1 MLRERRSARTGDRTG
16 GITHGINI
24 LFRILIYP
32 FRAFKMPEND
42 LAVVDT
48 EGNEKAVRNAVSRG
62 VYVYGYLNV
71 GAVESGRSYYED
83 FHHIRLA
90 KYSGWAGEYW
100 IDPTARGWPEHI
112 LDLAKKIKETGA
124 IGLYL
129 DNTDIYYEIAEHEIS
144 KQYSRNLPSAQAVYT
159 ALSNMILKINAL
171 GLIVMPNGGDVFL
184 RKFMIA
190 HPGIIKTINQE
201 GVFYQELNEK
211 NSATDTAYYKDW
223 CKWAQKRIS
232 GKVRI
237 IDYTTSKKEQAKI
250 KAYCIA
256 HGWDVYF
263 SKHKELRGD

>member
-1 MLRERRSARTGDRTG
+1 MLTYCFESSHVPRTLARCR
-16 GITHGINI
+16 
-24 LFRILIYP
+24 
-32 FRAFKMPEND
+32 KND

-48 EGNEKAVRNAVSRG
+48 EGHEKAVREAVKRG
-62 VYVYGYLNV
+62 VWVYGYLNV
-71 GAVESGRSYYED
+71 GAVENGRSYYEN

-90 KYSGWAGEYW
+90 KYAGWDGEYW
-100 IDPTARGWPEHI
+100 INPTAKEWQDHCI
-112 LDLAKKIKETGA
+112 ALAKQIKATGA

-129 DNTDIYYEIAEHEIS
+129 DNTDIYYMCLQGFREEKTKMLRSA
-144 KQYSRNLPSAQAVYT
+144 PSAQSVYN
-159 ALSNMILKINAL
+159 ALSRIILEIHKL
-171 GLIVMPNGGDVFL
+171 GMIVMPNGGDVFL

-211 NSATDTAYYKDW
+211 NSATDTKYYKDW

-237 IDYTTSKKEQAKI
+237 IEYTSSKTEQAKR
-250 KAYCIA
+250 KAYCVA

>member
-1 MLRERRSARTGDRTG
+1 MALTYCFESSYIPSVLARCRR
-16 GITHGINI
+16 
-24 LFRILIYP
+24 
-32 FRAFKMPEND
+32 ND

-71 GAVESGRSYYED
+71 GAIENGRSYYEN

-90 KYSGWAGEYW
+90 KYSGWDGEYW
-100 IDPTARGWPEHI
+100 INPTAKEWQDHVI
-112 LDLAKKIKETGA
+112 SLAKQIKATGA

-129 DNTDIYYEIAEHEIS
+129 DNTDIYYMCQQGFKEEKTKMLRSA
-144 KQYSRNLPSAQAVYT
+144 PSAQAVYN
-159 ALSNMILKINAL
+159 ALSNIILKINAL
-171 GLIVMPNGGDVFL
+171 GLIVMPNGGDTFV
-184 RKFMIA
+184 RKFISA
-190 HPGIIKTINQE
+190 HPKVIPTINQE
-201 GVFYQELNEK
+201 GVFFEELNKK
-211 NSATDTAYYKDW
+211 NKSSDTRYYKDY

-237 IDYTTSKKEQAKI
+237 IEYTSSKTEQAKI